1 MEKAKEVLEMKA
13 GIGEWRAN
21 KEGEE
26 VKLPSETYQRKKNE
40 LDKIPIY
47 KNTAIK
53 IKDEYDTKNII
64 EKVISAKHV
73 MIRAKYAGSG
83 KSYICEKNGTNGDE
97 CFICMSYK

>member
-1 MEKAKEVLEMKA
+1 MPGLYQIEENSIKAVSVKTDAFVIKSEDLEKAKEVLEMKA

-53 IKDEYDTKNII
+53 LRMN
-64 EKVISAKHV
+64 
-73 MIRAKYAGSG
+73 MIQ
-83 KSYICEKNGTNGDE
+83 
-97 CFICMSYK
+97 